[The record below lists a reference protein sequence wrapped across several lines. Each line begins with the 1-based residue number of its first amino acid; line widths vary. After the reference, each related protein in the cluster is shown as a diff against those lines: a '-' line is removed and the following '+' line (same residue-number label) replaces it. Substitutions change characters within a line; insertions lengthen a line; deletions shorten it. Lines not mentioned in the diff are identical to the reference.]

1 MKPFDDLNVQQTLS
15 MDKDPNIWEVPDEE
29 LEVGTLLGSGNFG
42 TVNSG
47 TLRGEIPVAVKQ
59 LKKDND
65 ATDKEG
71 LERERAAFKN
81 ETDIMKK
88 LNNLYVARIYGICV
102 KVRMFLIIGNI
113 QTI

>member
-15 MDKDPNIWEVPDEE
+15 MDKDPNIWEVPDAE

-65 ATDKEG
+65 NTDKEG
-71 LERERAAFKN
+71 LEKERAAFKN

-102 KVRMFLIIGNI
+102 EVRIPSN
-113 QTI
+113 